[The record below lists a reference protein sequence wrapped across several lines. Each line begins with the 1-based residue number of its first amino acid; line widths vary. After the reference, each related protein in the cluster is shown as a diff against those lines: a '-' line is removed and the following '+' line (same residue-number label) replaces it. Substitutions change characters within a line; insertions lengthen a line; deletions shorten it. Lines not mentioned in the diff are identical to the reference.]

1 MEVVLVG
8 ITVILVGVLVVT
20 DTVVLIEVGITL
32 VLLRIWPNLDRLV
45 VFNTLR

>member
-32 VLLRIWPNLDRLV
+32 VLLRIWTNQTDSV
-45 VFNTLR
+45 FFNTLR